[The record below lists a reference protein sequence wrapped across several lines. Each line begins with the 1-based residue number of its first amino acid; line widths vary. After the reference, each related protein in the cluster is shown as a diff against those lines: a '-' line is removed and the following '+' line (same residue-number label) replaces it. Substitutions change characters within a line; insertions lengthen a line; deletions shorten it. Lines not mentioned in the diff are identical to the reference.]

1 MEFTTSNLINIG
13 AYLITLGIF
22 VGTIKTQF
30 GNLQNQLSSQRTL
43 TMQISN
49 FRKEKL
55 KSIIQVIRQDLQIR
69 TRSMCIKR
77 STTQRGVFM
86 KELKK
91 IN

>member
-30 GNLQNQLSSQRTL
+30 GNLQNQLSSQREHL

-49 FRKEKL
+49 LEKEKVE
-55 KSIIQVIRQDLQIR
+55 KHNQVIDR
-69 TRSMCIKR
+69 TYKLEQEVCILKEV
-77 STTQRGVFM
+77 QHRG
-86 KELKK
+86 EYL
-91 IN
+91 

>member
-30 GNLQNQLSSQRTL
+30 GNLQNQLSSQRRIL

-49 FRKEKL
+49 LEKKKL
-55 KSIIQVIRQDLQIR
+55 KSIIKL
-69 TRSMCIKR
+69 
-77 STTQRGVFM
+77 STGLT
-86 KELKK
+86 
-91 IN
+91 N